1 MDMQT
6 PVGEGQCP
14 YPIREFNDATRG
26 PVLFYAESKVSKFS
40 NTAVVSM
47 ASTISS

>member
-1 MDMQT
+1 MEMQT
-6 PVGEGQCP
+6 PVGEEQCL

-26 PVLFYAESKVSKFS
+26 LVLSHAESKVSKFS